1 MVRSTND
8 EEGLVEI
15 LRELVGVETDAPKK
29 RSYAIELTTR
39 LFEKSSTKAEAV
51 DRWRAL
57 LQEEYEES
65 GFRSLLAHAAAE
77 SDVLLLEEILRVAE
91 KAGKTTA
98 VVDALSARIELAL
111 DDRERSRL
119 LEQKGQVLESQ
130 ENEHERAFAT
140 YLSVL
145 EFGAGTEGAHAA
157 LERLSNAVDEAR
169 SVQEPWKMYADA
181 CAARA
186 EDEVDVRVFVGQ
198 QIPAA
203 GRNGMDAGLE
213 EKRLAGANQESGPV
227 EATRFGVIEP

>member
-77 SDVLLLEEILRVAE
+77 SDVLLLEEIFRAWQRRPA
-91 KAGKTTA
+91 KPPRWSM
-98 VVDALSARIELAL
+98 LSARIELAL

-145 EFGAGTEGAHAA
+145 RIWSGYGRGPTWPSNDCRMLWTKPDLCKSHGRCTRTHALHAPKMKWTYGCLLDSTEGQPSS
-157 LERLSNAVDEAR
+157 RKGDSTI
-169 SVQEPWKMYADA
+169 QKGPEP
-181 CAARA
+181 
-186 EDEVDVRVFVGQ
+186 
-198 QIPAA
+198 
-203 GRNGMDAGLE
+203 
-213 EKRLAGANQESGPV
+213 
-227 EATRFGVIEP
+227 FGTLP